1 MPGLPAKQLLDI
13 QIVVSDLAEA
23 ADVAEAARRA
33 GFVRVPG
40 QWFGTD
46 RNGVDHPE
54 EVVVDAD
61 PGRPANINIRSA
73 DRPIWRETLLF
84 RDWLRAH
91 DDERN
96 DYAAMK
102 QALTRRPNSHVDNY
116 SREKM
121 PWISAALRRAEE
133 WAVCTRWSP

>member
-1 MPGLPAKQLLDI
+1 MRETENACTSTPSRLQRTALKCSL
-13 QIVVSDLAEA
+13 
-23 ADVAEAARRA
+23 RA
-33 GFVRVPG
+33 GFVHAPG
-40 QWFGTD
+40 RWFGTD

-73 DRPIWRETLLF
+73 DWPIWRETLLF

-91 DDERN
+91 DGERN
-96 DYAAMK
+96 AYAAMK
-102 QALTRRPNSHVDNY
+102 HALTKQPNADVDDY

-121 PWISAALRRAEE
+121 PWISAALRRAED
-133 WAVCTRWSP
+133 WAASTRWSP